1 MIIKD
6 LSRTSVLAGMQEHL
20 NQIEDRRTRERYM
33 MLNYYEAMVSAMED
47 DMRDYFNS
55 KSLQQTPLVTEA
67 ITRKLVNSRAICFK
81 QSPERECDERY
92 FDYFDDLDS
101 AMLQM
106 ERLTYLLGT
115 QAMRVAWKND
125 KLDWQPITE
134 FYPLFHAYEEEPVA
148 CIYPLYSYSTKAD
161 KRDQMFAFWS
171 DDEHYLINGKGQI
184 IEPENNPDMTNP
196 YGIKPILYA
205 HKHFLSTDWFREGCS
220 DIVAMNK
227 AVNVMLSEEN
237 LSMRLSALGQPV
249 LTGVDRIDDL
259 RLGADRPLILSEGAN
274 FEFKSSSADLVK
286 FIEVVRFMVDSVAYN
301 HNLRTKWSQGK
312 DASMSGEALKMA
324 EIDLTEALNVD
335 ANMIWRP
342 FEHKRYEI
350 DRAVIEYEA
359 GVTLDDAYSVDFT
372 ERRFPMSAQEE
383 RAQWE
388 WEWKHGLKSKKDW
401 FRFNDSDNLEED
413 QIDETMARI
422 ELEGSPA
429 SPEQA
434 QKPQF
439 SLQKAFGNG
448 SS

>member
-1 MIIKD
+1 
-6 LSRTSVLAGMQEHL
+6 
-20 NQIEDRRTRERYM
+20 

-249 LTGVDRIDDL
+249 LTGVDRIDAL

-301 HNLRTKWSQGK
+301 HNLRTKRSQGK

-350 DRAVIEYEA
+350 DRAVFEYEA
-359 GVTLDDAYSVDFT
+359 GVI
-372 ERRFPMSAQEE
+372 
-383 RAQWE
+383 
-388 WEWKHGLKSKKDW
+388 
-401 FRFNDSDNLEED
+401 N
-413 QIDETMARI
+413 
-422 ELEGSPA
+422 SPKI
-429 SPEQA
+429 S
-434 QKPQF
+434 F
-439 SLQKAFGNG
+439 FI
-448 SS
+448 